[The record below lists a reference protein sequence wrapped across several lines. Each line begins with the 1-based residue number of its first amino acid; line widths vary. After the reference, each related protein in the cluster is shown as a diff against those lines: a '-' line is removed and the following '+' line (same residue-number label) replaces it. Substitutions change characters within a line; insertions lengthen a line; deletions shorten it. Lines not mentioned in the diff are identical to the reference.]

1 MAAPPPAADD
11 AVDVILPTHC
21 RPHTVGYA
29 IRAVLRQTHARF
41 TLHVV
46 GDGCDDATAAVV
58 AGCDDPRLR
67 FHRMPKAPGY
77 GYANRNV
84 VFRQTTAPFIAYASD
99 DDLWFPDHL
108 ARGLAALARD
118 GVDLT
123 VAREAHVHPPDRV
136 DPHFFSV
143 DWRLGRPSLLL
154 RDWFT
159 GTGQLVHRRRV
170 FDAVGYWDAS
180 LSRFGDREF
189 YARARAGVPF
199 ARRED
204 VTVLRFYAAWW
215 DDRYAR
221 LPQPPQAVFLERL
234 ADPAWCEALR
244 AAARPG
250 RRPLAVRWRQAADF
264 LGFAGR
270 SGPKLL
276 RFWYER
282 ARGHDAARR

>member
-1 MAAPPPAADD
+1 MASAAD
-11 AVDVILPTHC
+11 AVDVFLPTHR
-21 RPHTVGYA
+21 RPHTIGCA
-29 IRAVLRQTHARF
+29 IGAVLRQTHPTF
-41 TLHVV
+41 TLHVI

-58 AGCDDPRLR
+58 AAIADPRLR
-67 FHRMPKAPGY
+67 FHRLPKAPGY
-77 GYANRNV
+77 GYANRNRI
-84 VFRQTTAPFIAYASD
+84 FRQTAAPFVAYAAD

-143 DWRLGRPSLLL
+143 DWHLGRPSALL

-199 ARRED
+199 TRRDD
-204 VTVLRFYAAWW
+204 VTMLRFYAAWW
-215 DDRYAR
+215 DDWYPR
-221 LPQPPQAVFLERL
+221 LPAPPQARFLERL
-234 ADPAWCEALR
+234 ADPAWVAALR
-244 AAARPG
+244 AATAPG
-250 RRPLAVRWRQAADF
+250 RRPLAVRRQQVADF
-264 LGFAGR
+264 LGFARR

-282 ARGHDAARR
+282 ARGHDAPRR

>member
-1 MAAPPPAADD
+1 MNRQDD
-11 AVDVILPTHC
+11 AVDVLLPTHC
-21 RPHTVGYA
+21 RPHTLGCA
-29 IRAVLRQTHARF
+29 IRAVLRQTHPRF

-58 AGCDDPRLR
+58 AGFDDHRLLFYR
-67 FHRMPKAPGY
+67 LPKAPGF
-77 GYANRNV
+77 GYANRNR
-84 VFRQTTAPFIAYASD
+84 VFRQSTAPFIAYAAD

-118 GVDLT
+118 GGDLT
-123 VAREAHVHPPDRV
+123 VSREAHVHPPDRV

-143 DWRLGRPSLLL
+143 DWRLGRPSAML

-159 GTGQLVHRRRV
+159 GPGQVMHRRRV
-170 FDAVGYWDAS
+170 FDAVGYWNES

-189 YARARAGVPF
+189 LARARARVPY
-199 ARRED
+199 ARREE
-204 VTVLRFYAAWW
+204 VTTLRFYAAWW
-215 DDRYAR
+215 DGEYAR
-221 LPQPPQAVFLERL
+221 CAEPPQVRYLERL
-234 ADPAWCEALR
+234 ADPTWCEALR

-250 RRPLAVRWRQAADF
+250 PRGLAVRRRQAADF
-264 LGFAGR
+264 LGFARR

-282 ARGHDAARR
+282 TRSHDRARPPS